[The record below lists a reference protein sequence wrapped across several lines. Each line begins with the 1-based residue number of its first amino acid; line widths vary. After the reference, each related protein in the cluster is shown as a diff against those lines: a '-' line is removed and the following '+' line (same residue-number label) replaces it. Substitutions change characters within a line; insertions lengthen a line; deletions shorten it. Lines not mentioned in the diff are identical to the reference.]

1 MRITYWLYYGQRV
14 LTAVRA
20 QEGKSHDEV
29 RAIAI
34 DAHNR
39 VPLSSSSLECSP
51 VEFRSMLFAST
62 VKTFLNGN

>member
-20 QEGKSHDEV
+20 EEGKSYDDV

-34 DAHNR
+34 DAHDR
-39 VPLSSSSLECSP
+39 VPLSYSLECSP

-62 VKTFLNGN
+62 VKTFPNGN